1 MSGSNN
7 QNSFKSN
14 QKPNETYRANKISTI
29 KPLKHPQTDRVSQI
43 FAKDKKMPVFEKSIQ
58 KPVDLNKFTELKFQ
72 SS

>member
-7 QNSFKSN
+7 QNSFQSN
-14 QKPNETYRANKISTI
+14 QKPNETYRVNKISTI
-29 KPLKHPQTDRVSQI
+29 KPLKQLQTDRASQI